1 MEVTITNDNYKEYVK
16 GDLPLMIDFWATWCG
31 PCRQMSPVVEELAK
45 EYDGKVVV
53 GKCNIDE
60 AEDIAMQHGIRS
72 IPTILFIKN
81 GEIIDKSVGAVP
93 KSKLVD
99 KLEKI
104 I

>member
-1 MEVTITNDNYKEYVK
+1 MEVTITNENYKEYAE
-16 GDLPLMIDFWATWCG
+16 GTLPLMIDFWATWCG
-31 PCRQMSPVVEELAK
+31 PCRQMLPVVEEIAE
-45 EYDGKVVV
+45 EYNGKIVV

-93 KSKLVD
+93 KAKLVA
-99 KLEKI
+99 KI
-104 I
+104 EAIL